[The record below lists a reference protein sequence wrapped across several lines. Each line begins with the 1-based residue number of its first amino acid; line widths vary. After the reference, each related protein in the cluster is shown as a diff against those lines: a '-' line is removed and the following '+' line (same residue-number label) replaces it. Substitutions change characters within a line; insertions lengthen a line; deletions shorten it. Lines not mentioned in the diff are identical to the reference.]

1 LHATLTCT
9 LCPPPL
15 LLQAVAAVEVAGGT
29 IVNVGFVTDELRLAF
44 ASRASPFNVESVIT
58 LLISKAT
65 VSSGSGAAP
74 LRVAVAAAIAIA
86 CKRCGAGHGRGP
98 ARLMAPSHRA
108 VPSSIIIILDG
119 CTLWSVPCVGA
130 ASVAT
135 APNDLLFWQS
145 LGGCGYRGVKL
156 IRCLLLR
163 ACDLTRLLA
172 LTDALVPHSFQIFI
186 CQQSVLSSMPVLLP
200 LFLHPFLVHLRTG

>member
-1 LHATLTCT
+1 M
-9 LCPPPL
+9 
-15 LLQAVAAVEVAGGT
+15 Q
-29 IVNVGFVTDELRLAF
+29 LRLVSEKGQGGRARL
-44 ASRASPFNVESVIT
+44 ALVALLAWAGRSGRTWPAACGRSVQAASPFNVESVIT